1 MTQFNPRLAALHIA
15 EATPL
20 CGDDGASKRWPWP
33 KALLFMA
40 LAALAGWAP
49 FGLILWWGAR

>member
-1 MTQFNPRLAALHIA
+1 MSQFNPRLAALHIA

-20 CGDDGASKRWPWP
+20 CGDEGATKRWPWP

-40 LAALAGWAP
+40 LAALAGWALVLAP
-49 FGLILWWGAR
+49 IWLSR